1 MNGISPGPY
10 SSGSFLG
17 GLSTVRTQAGGNIT
31 IMAPNGQIEVGLVSP
46 PSFFPG
52 YSNPSDP
59 SYALAFGIVTEKGG
73 DANLYAYGN
82 ISVDRS
88 RIFTL
93 EGGDI
98 TAVSRTGNIDAGKG
112 AKTVQAIQP
121 ANVAYDLYG
130 NITVTPYGPASG
142 SGIAVLRALPD
153 APLSNVDLI
162 AFQGVVNAGDA
173 GIRVSGN
180 INLAAVAVINA
191 SNITVGGTATGVPTV
206 TAPNIGAVTTASN
219 TAGAAQA
226 AVPTTTGS
234 TNNNQ
239 ASIIIVEVVGY
250 GGGDGSEK
258 QSSPNDGSRPK
269 EQEPRSDAAPV
280 YNPNGP
286 VRILGVGSLTDD
298 QKKSLSEAEKGKL

>member
-1 MNGISPGPY
+1 GRESHQSSRRRQLLRQRQHCRYREPDHCAGRLDQLLNGISPSPY

-112 AKTVQAIQP
+112 AKTVQA
-121 ANVAYDLYG
+121 
-130 NITVTPYGPASG
+130 
-142 SGIAVLRALPD
+142 
-153 APLSNVDLI
+153 
-162 AFQGVVNAGDA
+162 
-173 GIRVSGN
+173 
-180 INLAAVAVINA
+180 
-191 SNITVGGTATGVPTV
+191 
-206 TAPNIGAVTTASN
+206 
-219 TAGAAQA
+219 
-226 AVPTTTGS
+226 
-234 TNNNQ
+234 
-239 ASIIIVEVVGY
+239 
-250 GGGDGSEK
+250 
-258 QSSPNDGSRPK
+258 
-269 EQEPRSDAAPV
+269 
-280 YNPNGP
+280 
-286 VRILGVGSLTDD
+286 
-298 QKKSLSEAEKGKL
+298 